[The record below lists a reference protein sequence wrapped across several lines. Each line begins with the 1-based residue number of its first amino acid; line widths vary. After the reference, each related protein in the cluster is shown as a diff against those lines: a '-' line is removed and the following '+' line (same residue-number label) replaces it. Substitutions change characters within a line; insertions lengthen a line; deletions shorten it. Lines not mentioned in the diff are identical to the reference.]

1 MQAAFLCAGQR
12 EQFKK
17 LEDPSEQQCGEHRAD
32 TDAVKR
38 AVLEQAQSSADGNH
52 REVKPVLDGGKPQM
66 KHLVFTMPSVGVS
79 TMRLLTQRNTPAP
92 VMNIVS
98 AKQSSRSGSGNGS
111 TGMSQSYTSVSMPN
125 ANESGISSR

>member
-17 LEDPSEQQCGEHRAD
+17 LEDPSEQQCGEHCAD

-38 AVLEQAQSSADGNH
+38 AVMEQAQSSADGNH

-66 KHLVFTMPSVGVS
+66 KHPLHMPE
-79 TMRLLTQRNTPAP
+79 TRL
-92 VMNIVS
+92 
-98 AKQSSRSGSGNGS
+98 QS
-111 TGMSQSYTSVSMPN
+111 N
-125 ANESGISSR
+125 AQPGFRINCS